1 MVVASAIRAGRAFVE
16 LFADNSKLVAGLRAA
31 RAKIRAFGQSI
42 RAMGMKLTAI
52 GTGMLTPLLGAAK
65 LFASMGD
72 SVAKMAKR
80 TGVSVEAL
88 SELKFAAEQS
98 GTQIEDLENGLRRMQ
113 RVIHDAGNGMKSASD
128 ALAQFGLSADD
139 LKNLSPEQ
147 QFKLLGEVISRIED
161 PTTKAALAMQVF
173 GRSGTQLLPMFERGV
188 AGIEELQAE
197 ARRLGLTMGREDAQ
211 AAEQFTDALNK
222 LWNVVKMGAF
232 RIGAALAPA
241 LQNIAE
247 RITSLVVRVS
257 AWINENRHIIVTI
270 AGVAA
275 AAIAGGVALVAL
287 GGIIGALSS
296 AIGVLIT
303 VMTAAVAVLKIVI
316 AIVTFLVSPIG
327 LVIAAVAALGVY
339 ILYAT
344 GAISKALKWLG
355 DKFNILKEDAL
366 ASFAGIS
373 DALAAGDIGLAMRIL
388 WLTLK
393 MEWTRGV
400 NFLEKAWLGFR
411 NFFIRIGYDAWH
423 GMLALVETVW
433 HTIEMGWIDTTAFF
447 SRIWNGFVSFFART
461 WEDMKA
467 IAAKS
472 WAWIKSWFDS
482 SVNLDVVYR
491 EVDAQREA
499 AVAEIGDKQMER
511 ELRHLRE
518 RERAQRQHQ
527 GTMAE
532 IGRQNLAKHQEL
544 DTEYTERMAE
554 NEKEL
559 SEARREWQE
568 AIGTARERRAA
579 MDKADAGPGA
589 LESPDDILARA
600 NKAMQGLGN
609 VLAEE
614 VEKISARGTFY
625 AAHAV
630 GLQAGDATDRMANGI
645 DKIEKNTR
653 SLRNVD
659 ELAFT

>member
-72 SVAKMAKR
+72 SAAKMAKR

-98 GTQIEDLENGLRRMQ
+98 GTGVEDLENGLRRMQ
-113 RVIHDAGNGMKSASD
+113 RTIYDAARGLSTANE
-128 ALAQFGLSADD
+128 ALANLGLSTRD
-139 LKNLSPEQ
+139 LEDLSPEQ
-147 QFKLLGEVISRIED
+147 QFKLLAEVISRVED

-188 AGIEELQAE
+188 VGIEELQAE

-211 AAEQFTDALNK
+211 AAEQFSDALNK

-232 RIGAALAPA
+232 RIGAALVPT
-241 LQNIAE
+241 LQNLTE
-247 RITSLVVRVS
+247 NLTTLVVRVS
-257 AWINENRHIIVTI
+257 AWINGNRHIIVTI

-275 AAIAGGVALVAL
+275 AAIAGGVALIAL

-296 AIGVLIT
+296 AIGMLIT
-303 VMTAAVAVLKIVI
+303 IMTAAVAVLKVVI
-316 AIVTFLVSPIG
+316 AIVAFLVSPIG
-327 LVIAAVAALGVY
+327 LVIAAVVALGAY

-355 DKFNILKEDAL
+355 EKFNVLKEDAL

-400 NFLEKAWLGFR
+400 NFLEKAWLSFR

-461 WEDMKA
+461 WEEMKA
-467 IAAKS
+467 MAAKS

-482 SVNLDVVYR
+482 SINLDVVYR
-491 EVDAQREA
+491 EIDAQREA

-511 ELRHLRE
+511 ELRHQRE
-518 RERAQRQHQ
+518 RERAQRLHQ

-544 DTEYTERMAE
+544 DTEYATRLAE

-559 SEARREWQE
+559 AEARREWQE
-568 AIGTARERRAA
+568 AIGTAREKRAA
-579 MDKADAGPGA
+579 MDKADAGPGSM
-589 LESPDDILARA
+589 ESPDDILDRA
-600 NKAMQGLGN
+600 NKAMQGLGS

-659 ELAFT
+659 ELAFA